1 MKTLLLSILLIGSA
15 MLLIGFKCEA
25 QSNDADR
32 DWIDSLA
39 VQYRNAYI
47 KSAISSDQADLDT
60 LGMQVDTLIF
70 DLKQDNENCSR
81 QGRDEL
87 INSIIQ
93 YEDAR
98 RALVLRKHVYER
110 EMQLARRNF
119 GS

>member
-15 MLLIGFKCEA
+15 MLLIGFKCDA

-39 VQYRNAYI
+39 VQYRNEYI

-70 DLKQDNENCSR
+70 NLKQDNENCSR

-110 EMQLARRNF
+110 EMQLARTNF
-119 GS
+119 GY

>member
-1 MKTLLLSILLIGSA
+1 
-15 MLLIGFKCEA
+15 MLVIGFKCEA

-70 DLKQDNENCSR
+70 NLKKDNKNYSR
-81 QGRDEL
+81 QATDEL
-87 INSIIQ
+87 INAIIQ
-93 YEDAR
+93 YGDAR
-98 RALVLRKHVYER
+98 RAQELRKHAYEK
-110 EMQLARRNF
+110 EMQLARTNF